1 MGDSEIT
8 VSKKTW
14 KQIRK
19 GAKKKNAGGGRYK
32 PKPSLDELNAAWTR
46 FADELE
52 KEFIQSIK
60 NDPAEGENYEF

>member
-1 MGDSEIT
+1 MSDSEIT

-32 PKPSLDELNAAWTR
+32 PKPSLDELNAAWTQ

-52 KEFIQSIK
+52 KAFLQSAK
-60 NDPAEGENYEF
+60 NDQVEGEDYEL